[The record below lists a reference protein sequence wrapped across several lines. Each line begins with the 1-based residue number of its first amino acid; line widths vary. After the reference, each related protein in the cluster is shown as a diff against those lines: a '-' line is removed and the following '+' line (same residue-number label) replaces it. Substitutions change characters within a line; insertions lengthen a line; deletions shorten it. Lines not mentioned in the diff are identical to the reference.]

1 MSSSSHCD
9 LCGTEIVQ
17 GSCQNPDCENCSC
30 YFDDESSLLEQAR
43 ELLAFPDIDDDEW
56 IVNELMKM
64 LKVKRGVNP
73 KPL

>member
-9 LCGTEIVQ
+9 ICGTEIVQ

-30 YFDDESSLLEQAR
+30 YFGDDSPLEQAR

-56 IVNELMKM
+56 IVEQLMKI
-64 LKVKRGVNP
+64 LKVKRGMNP